1 MSDVVTYEWVKG
13 RFEGDH
19 AKKILALAGEGV
31 GYFLL
36 DNNNKEKA
44 ISIVAAFKR
53 PLGAIP
59 PHLEQCNNYEV
70 EKLEQKAAKRLG
82 VKLGE
87 NRTVKKDNSLTGE
100 IRSKIVVQWVKRGG
114 SSYMDKEAFIKKVC
128 EAKGIDYAKI

>member
-13 RFEGDH
+13 RFEGEQ

-53 PLGAIP
+53 PLDALP
-59 PHLEQCNNYEV
+59 PHLEACNKYEV

-82 VKLGE
+82 VNLEEK
-87 NRTVKKDNSLTGE
+87 RTSKKGNSLTGE
-100 IRSKIVVQWVKRGG
+100 IRSKLVVQWVKRGG
-114 SSYMDKEAFIKKVC
+114 ASYMDKEDFIKKVC
-128 EAKGIDYAKI
+128 EAKGIDYATI